1 MEAIAKVE
9 CCPECNGKSLFYS
22 ESNAEYNCNSCG
34 LVIEDSMPEYTEFI
48 KQSSG
53 IQTKPVDGRI
63 FKSAWLLTTKEKNLR
78 NAGIT
83 LDSISMKLNLPSYAK
98 EQAYQLYEEAVKR
111 DLCIGRDNE
120 SMLYACI
127 YNACLQNNIPKT
139 ALEIAIHTD
148 LKVKHI
154 LNAHKILNR
163 KFSLIAK
170 IIEPAQ
176 LLPKYAS
183 ALSLSQKCMTRAEEI
198 LEKIKNTHVCSGKN
212 PRSVAAAVL
221 YIATIECEEP
231 VTQRDIANQMQVTEV
246 TIRRRY
252 KEILQI
258 NFSLAEK

>member
-98 EQAYQLYEEAVKR
+98 EQAYQLYEAAVKR

-120 SMLYACI
+120 SMLYACV
-127 YNACLQNNIPKT
+127 YNVCLQNNIPKT

-154 LNAHKILNR
+154 LNSHKVLNR
-163 KFSLIAK
+163 HFKLIAT
-170 IIEPAQ
+170 IIDPIQ
-176 LLPKYAS
+176 LLPKYVS
-183 ALSLSQKCMTRAEEI
+183 ALGLSQSCLTVAEEI
-198 LEKIKNTHVCSGKN
+198 LEKIKDTTICSGKN
-212 PRSVAAAVL
+212 PRSIAAAVL
-221 YIATIECEEP
+221 YIASQRTNELL
-231 VTQRDIANQMQVTEV
+231 TQREIANQMQVTEV